1 MFVGYKQIVAHYNYC
16 DSNRTS
22 VRVDGNTHN
31 RIVIHRL
38 VAGRVAVEEDRTNV
52 RAGSEQPRKA
62 RWLGGAVVSV
72 SSFATCSRGRRDYYR
87 CGFFRSRHPHQPRNN
102 PCEEWGEDKG
112 SDPLPVKQR
121 LPCAR
126 SPVLFV
132 RVSATSPNDFSD
144 SETRKPPPDATVLAT
159 LSRLTGRNPSRT
171 VTPSGWFSYEGCPS
185 ALSLKDCLE
194 SLRRLVVW
202 ERVELPDGD
211 SVGTLCGVHLIGFT
225 RSVRPHSSQC
235 PTT

>member
-38 VAGRVAVEEDRTNV
+38 VAGRVAVEGDRTNV

-87 CGFFRSRHPHQPRNN
+87 YGIFRSRHPHQPRNN
-102 PCEEWGEDKG
+102 PCEEWGRTRGATPCLSSNAYLAPVAPFCSSG
-112 SDPLPVKQR
+112 SRLLALTISRIVRLASPLPMR
-121 LPCAR
+121 RCLLPCHDLQ
-126 SPVLFV
+126 V
-132 RVSATSPNDFSD
+132 
-144 SETRKPPPDATVLAT
+144 
-159 LSRLTGRNPSRT
+159 
-171 VTPSGWFSYEGCPS
+171 VTPAG
-185 ALSLKDCLE
+185 L
-194 SLRRLVVW
+194 
-202 ERVELPDGD
+202 
-211 SVGTLCGVHLIGFT
+211 
-225 RSVRPHSSQC
+225 
-235 PTT
+235 